1 MEIGFNV
8 LIFVIKW
15 SFSTAEIQMRFE
27 TIYMKDD
34 IIPSRYHHLDNGF
47 ILSISVIFAPRKFFC
62 IITSAKNLTQVKS
75 QLCIIIFISIEAI

>member
-47 ILSISVIFAPRKFFC
+47 ILFICHFAPRKFFC
-62 IITSAKNLTQVKS
+62 IITSAKNLTQIKS

>member
-8 LIFVIKW
+8 LIFFIKW
-15 SFSTAEIQMRFE
+15 SFCTAELQMRFE

-34 IIPSRYHHLDNGF
+34 IILSRYHHLDNGF
-47 ILSISVIFAPRKFFC
+47 ILFICHFAPRKFFC